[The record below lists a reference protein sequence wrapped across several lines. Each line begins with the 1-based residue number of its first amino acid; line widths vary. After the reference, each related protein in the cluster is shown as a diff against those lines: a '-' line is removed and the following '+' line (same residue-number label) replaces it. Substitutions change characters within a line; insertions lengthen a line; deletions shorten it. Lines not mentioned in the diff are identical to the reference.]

1 MSIPLHAA
9 ASIALFCAMTTCVAA
24 QAPATSHPCVA
35 VIEASERLAC
45 YDAAFP
51 PAANAR
57 GTAADMAAE
66 RDRTLREFG
75 LNKVQLR
82 VREPER
88 MRVIAPDR
96 IEATVARVGSRS
108 TGERIVTLDN
118 GQVWLLTE
126 VTMKGQLRS
135 GDRVT
140 IRQAALG
147 TYMLLTPKKI
157 ALRAKRTQ

>member
-1 MSIPLHAA
+1 MSILLRAA
-9 ASIALFCAMTTCVAA
+9 ASIALLSAVTAYAAEPLTT
-24 QAPATSHPCVA
+24 THPCAA
-35 VIEASERLAC
+35 VIEASERLGC
-45 YDAAFP
+45 YDKAFAP
-51 PAANAR
+51 VAEAR

-66 RDRTLREFG
+66 RDRALREFG

-88 MRVIAPDR
+88 MRIVAPDR
-96 IEATVARVGSRS
+96 MEATVTRVSSRS
-108 TGERIVTLDN
+108 TGERIVTLDT

-147 TYMLLTPKKI
+147 TFMLLTPKGT
-157 ALRAKRTQ
+157 ALRAKRIQ